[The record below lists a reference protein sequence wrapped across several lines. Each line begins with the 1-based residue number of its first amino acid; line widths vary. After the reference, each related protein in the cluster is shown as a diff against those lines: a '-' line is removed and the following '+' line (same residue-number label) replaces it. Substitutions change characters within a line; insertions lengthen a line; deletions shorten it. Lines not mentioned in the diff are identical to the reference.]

1 MSKTLAKFYQ
11 TFQPLSSGGLLQ
23 NVLAKTTY
31 IYKQYW
37 KCAIIGDMITNNNT
51 EDMGTNMKTGQ
62 FSGFGAGSIYQSVV
76 GSGEKTGFSV
86 DW

>member
-1 MSKTLAKFYQ
+1 M
-11 TFQPLSSGGLLQ
+11 
-23 NVLAKTTY
+23 LAKTTY

-51 EDMGTNMKTGQ
+51 EDMGTNIKTGQ
-62 FSGFGAGSIYQSVV
+62 FRGLAEVRGRIYQSVV